1 MEVTMS
7 QSVAS
12 ARELIVSRRGL
23 EGFRMIE
30 SANAS
35 SEASRLDP
43 IAVAMVINRYRN
55 VVRKLEHET
64 AASEPDVMVTVAD
77 RETSLLQSRI
87 AEEAT
92 AAQPLGPG
100 GLEVKFGTGFAG
112 GDWFRWALSTFDW
125 IDRKSAHDLIRP
137 SSTTPMRIPNRA
149 RIGMA
154 GDWGTGLYGAPVI
167 AGSLARTGPYDVLM
181 HLGDVYYSGTPK
193 EIEERFIALWPASSA
208 PINRALNSNHE
219 MYSGGFGY
227 FDSTL
232 KAFGQE
238 SSYFAMQNQHWLL
251 IGLDTA
257 YVDHDMDDGQVG
269 WVNQVAK
276 NAGTRKIVLFSHQQL
291 FSRLSSQGP
300 HLNTTLKPLLE
311 SKRVA
316 VWYWGH
322 EHQCVIYDRH
332 PSFGLLGRCLGN
344 GGIPEARVDSVKDS
358 VAERTAHGASWK
370 RLSSTADSPSCLVLD
385 GRNEYI
391 TNQEDRFAPHGYM
404 TIEFDGPS
412 LTERVF
418 LPDGEEIF
426 VNQIA

>member
-125 IDRKSAHDLIRP
+125 ID
-137 SSTTPMRIPNRA
+137 
-149 RIGMA
+149 
-154 GDWGTGLYGAPVI
+154 
-167 AGSLARTGPYDVLM
+167 
-181 HLGDVYYSGTPK
+181 
-193 EIEERFIALWPASSA
+193 
-208 PINRALNSNHE
+208 
-219 MYSGGFGY
+219 
-227 FDSTL
+227 
-232 KAFGQE
+232 
-238 SSYFAMQNQHWLL
+238 
-251 IGLDTA
+251 
-257 YVDHDMDDGQVG
+257 
-269 WVNQVAK
+269 
-276 NAGTRKIVLFSHQQL
+276 
-291 FSRLSSQGP
+291 
-300 HLNTTLKPLLE
+300 
-311 SKRVA
+311 
-316 VWYWGH
+316 
-322 EHQCVIYDRH
+322 
-332 PSFGLLGRCLGN
+332 
-344 GGIPEARVDSVKDS
+344 
-358 VAERTAHGASWK
+358 
-370 RLSSTADSPSCLVLD
+370 
-385 GRNEYI
+385 
-391 TNQEDRFAPHGYM
+391 
-404 TIEFDGPS
+404 
-412 LTERVF
+412 
-418 LPDGEEIF
+418 
-426 VNQIA
+426 